1 MTRIISGRYRGHR
14 LRTPRGQATRPTTDR
29 VREAMFTTLGSMLG
43 GQWSG
48 IRVLDL
54 FAGSG
59 ALGLEAVSRGADSAD
74 LVDNAP
80 KAAESIRANL
90 TSLGVAS
97 VRFHRRA
104 ASAFLADTDQVWDVV
119 LIDPPYELPAS
130 SLDAL
135 LDSLRARLGND
146 PIVMIERR
154 LDTEFVWPAPYSPLR
169 DKTYGTTRLWYG
181 R

>member
-29 VREAMFTTLGSMLG
+29 VREAMFTTLNSMLG
-43 GQWSG
+43 GDWDG

-59 ALGLEAVSRGADSAD
+59 ALGLEAVSRGAASAD

-80 KAAESIRANL
+80 KAAETIRANL
-90 TSLGVAS
+90 ASLRVPS

-104 ASAFLADTDQVWDVV
+104 ASAFVADTGHMWDVV
-119 LIDPPYELPAS
+119 LIDPPYELPGS
-130 SLDAL
+130 SLDTL
-135 LDSLRARLGND
+135 LCSLRERLGDD
-146 PIVMIERR
+146 PIIMIERS
-154 LDTEFVWPAPYSPLR
+154 LDTDFAWPPPYAPRR